1 MEKLGVPT
9 NTSLE
14 VPSNDVGASPTKI
27 KSNYNFMRK
36 IPKDAEASIILI
48 GELADLEKSILAF
61 IRLSDASCLGDLT
74 EVPIQTRFLFILLG
88 PQVTLSFSQIDRQTE
103 RQRERERETQKDR
116 ETERERQ
123 RERDPERQRETHKDR
138 DRRTE
143 RQR

>member
-14 VPSNDVGASPTKI
+14 VPSNEVGASPTKI

-88 PQVTLSFSQIDRQTE
+88 PQVTVSFTQIDRQTE
-103 RQRERERETQKDR
+103 RQRERE
-116 ETERERQ
+116 TER
-123 RERDPERQRETHKDR
+123 
-138 DRRTE
+138 
-143 RQR
+143 